1 MSKVVKRYTFAGLPI
16 AVENP
21 AGSERTWE
29 RDGGVPGRTVMRH
42 DYGFI
47 EDQDGKDG
55 DELDCYVGPN
65 PNARFAYVVHQLK
78 RPGYRDHDE
87 DKVFLGFDSEEA
99 ARSAFAA
106 HRDDELAAY
115 GGMTSIPI
123 GDFVAKLERRTGSG
137 KIRHELVAGVPR
149 TSTGAITLMLMHIEH
164 RADGW
169 HVLSEDRSK
178 HLGGPYSTKSEAE
191 DRLAQV
197 EAFKHKHG
205 VFQPFENPHELAAM
219 LEARGLYEVAIGRSL
234 AFDTAR
240 GSDGQVR
247 ASVWDR
253 GMTFGEK
260 VKDGQRSEFSLE
272 TFNQF
277 IDNWLK
283 RGERIS
289 LCYNHQS
296 AYVAQNGQ
304 PAPALAQYDAVAIV
318 QGGEVVRCEKLHAS
332 TAMPP
337 SVLELQQRVRAL
349 ATDLDPRPTP
359 DGMWFFRCEVTPLG
373 QQLLPNFS
381 YISPMFTSSGKDE
394 QGNAQGYTLID
405 LAATNTAFQAGCVIS
420 FERKGSTLMGA
431 IDQRGR
437 ELRPGDRVRSL
448 RRGWEGHVSTITE
461 DARNGYSGKVWVEW
475 ENHRGDEGEVRGIDV
490 EKLERVTMAT
500 DINGRQIRRGDR
512 VRVVTDGST
521 ATVIGDPDDAKV
533 DLSGGGWAHPKKV
546 EVLEARVAFA
556 RDARGQSVNPG
567 DEVKVTGMVAS
578 QGKTGIIVAASGD
591 FLTVDLDEGRRTNIH
606 ASDVERLERSWFSR
620 ARARVLEQR
629 ARSFDFRRG
638 RRRLLERQ
646 RFASIGEL
654 SPGDY
659 IKIGYGENLVIG
671 RVDRVDPVRG
681 VDYTPIDIDTFQPM
695 NRGGQI
701 SPGSVQKV
709 SESEARSIYRE
720 FKREQERRDARGYD
734 RTRRFANVN
743 DFPVDIRY
751 QGLTWY
757 RTGKVGT
764 NLRTGKD
771 AAEYE
776 SDDRSYRVWRDID
789 GNVAPE

>member
-106 HRDDELAAY
+106 HRDDELSAY

-137 KIRHELVAGVPR
+137 KIRHD
-149 TSTGAITLMLMHIEH
+149 AISLMHLEH

-178 HLGGPYSTKSEAE
+178 HLGGPYSTKEQAE
-191 DRLAQV
+191 KRLAQV

-247 ASVWDR
+247 AQVWDR

-277 IDNWLK
+277 LDNWLK

-332 TAMPP
+332 SAQPP

-381 YISPMFTSSGKDE
+381 YISPMFTSNGKDE

-420 FERKGSTLMGA
+420 FDRQKGARTMSVSHSSLRNGDRVEYRGSDGRTHAGRIIGIDSDPNTRIRIVREDDPDRDDWVTSDEIARKLA
-431 IDQRGR
+431 RYARFDAV
-437 ELRPGDRVRSL
+437 RPGDRVISKGRPAIVVAVNGDRVEL
-448 RRGWEGHVSTITE
+448 RPDYENPAQNGPNYTE
-461 DARNGYSGKVWVEW
+461 DASS
-475 ENHRGDEGEVRGIDV
+475 VR
-490 EKLERVTMAT
+490 RAY
-500 DINGRQIRRGDR
+500 
-512 VRVVTDGST
+512 
-521 ATVIGDPDDAKV
+521 
-533 DLSGGGWAHPKKV
+533 
-546 EVLEARVAFA
+546 
-556 RDARGQSVNPG
+556 
-567 DEVKVTGMVAS
+567 
-578 QGKTGIIVAASGD
+578 
-591 FLTVDLDEGRRTNIH
+591 
-606 ASDVERLERSWFSR
+606 SWFGR

-629 ARSFDFRRG
+629 TLVFDFRRG
-638 RRRLLERQ
+638 RRRLLEQRRAQ
-646 RFASIGEL
+646 RFGAGEGPFQ
-654 SPGDY
+654 PGD
-659 IKIGYGENLVIG
+659 
-671 RVDRVDPVRG
+671 RVRRTAG
-681 VDYTPIDIDTFQPM
+681 TLT
-695 NRGGQI
+695 GQ
-701 SPGSVQKV
+701 V
-709 SESEARSIYRE
+709 
-720 FKREQERRDARGYD
+720 
-734 RTRRFANVN
+734 
-743 DFPVDIRY
+743 
-751 QGLTWY
+751 
-757 RTGKVGT
+757 GKVIEAGT
-764 NLRTGKD
+764 PKTLVEWPNIGAGVTQTWTPNQDLAR
-771 AAEYE
+771 A
-776 SDDRSYRVWRDID
+776 
-789 GNVAPE
+789 